1 MGASGRG
8 RGWSGRCVL
17 ALYQRLCR
25 KRGSSSSSSPSSPPP
40 PWSSPSPSSPLAQA
54 RPPGAILAPLLR
66 RASGP
71 GGLISGRLPG
81 RSSSLEAPPD
91 VMRPGIGQGLRSRCA
106 PGSQRLKDFT
116 PHTIFLIFLQDFLNF
131 LNFVDVSRCSWF
143 SAVFAV
149 TIRFPLK
156 SSFRGKRLH
165 PKRIDSD
172 AKSRRFSIFH

>member
-1 MGASGRG
+1 MCPSIVPTIVSQTGFVVLVVAVVAAAAVVVAVAFVATGPGQASRSHPCPASPQSFGSGRPHLRPSSGPILLSGSASGCYAPRN
-8 RGWSGRCVL
+8 
-17 ALYQRLCR
+17 
-25 KRGSSSSSSPSSPPP
+25 
-40 PWSSPSPSSPLAQA
+40 
-54 RPPGAILAPLLR
+54 RPRVAVA
-66 RASGP
+66 
-71 GGLISGRLPG
+71 
-81 RSSSLEAPPD
+81 
-91 VMRPGIGQGLRSRCA
+91 MRPGLAA
-106 PGSQRLKDFT
+106 PQRFH
-116 PHTIFLIFLQDFLNF
+116 PPNHFSYFFSFLLQDFFFFFRIF

>member
-1 MGASGRG
+1 MCPSIVPTIVSQTGVVVLVVAVVAAVAVVVAVAFVATGPGQASRSHPCPASPQSFGSGRPHLRPSSGPILLSGSASGCYAPRN
-8 RGWSGRCVL
+8 
-17 ALYQRLCR
+17 
-25 KRGSSSSSSPSSPPP
+25 
-40 PWSSPSPSSPLAQA
+40 
-54 RPPGAILAPLLR
+54 RPRVAVA
-66 RASGP
+66 
-71 GGLISGRLPG
+71 
-81 RSSSLEAPPD
+81 
-91 VMRPGIGQGLRSRCA
+91 MRPGFAA
-106 PGSQRLKDFT
+106 PQRLHPPNHFSY
-116 PHTIFLIFLQDFLNF
+116 FLQDFLNF

>member
-1 MGASGRG
+1 MCPSIVPTIVSQTGVVVLVVAVVAAAAVVGRRRRLRRHWPRPGLQEPSLPRLSAELRVRAASSQAVFRADPPLWKRLRMLCAPESAKGCGRDAP
-8 RGWSGRCVL
+8 RVRS
-17 ALYQRLCR
+17 AS
-25 KRGSSSSSSPSSPPP
+25 KTSPPNNF
-40 PWSSPSPSSPLAQA
+40 SY
-54 RPPGAILAPLLR
+54 
-66 RASGP
+66 
-71 GGLISGRLPG
+71 
-81 RSSSLEAPPD
+81 
-91 VMRPGIGQGLRSRCA
+91 
-106 PGSQRLKDFT
+106 F
-116 PHTIFLIFLQDFLNF
+116 FFLQDFLNF